1 MITSI
6 YVLFDVESVGRV
18 IDIPGHE
25 AIEIERTDCPYLYL
39 GRKIVRR
46 AFPIM
51 LCWAC
56 TVHKVQGMSFDKIV
70 IDIVC
75 SVFESGMA
83 YVALSRVR
91 SLDGLY
97 ITNLNLK
104 GIVANSE
111 TVKEDDRLTKI
122 ENQAE

>member
-1 MITSI
+1 
-6 YVLFDVESVGRV
+6 
-18 IDIPGHE
+18 
-25 AIEIERTDCPYLYL
+25 
-39 GRKIVRR
+39 
-46 AFPIM
+46 M

-75 SVFESGMA
+75 SVLESGMA

-104 GIVANSE
+104 GIVANRE
-111 TVKEDDRLTKI
+111 TVKEEDRLKKI